1 MDAKE
6 FGASGEDAAE
16 RHLKTLGYKILE
28 RNYRTKMGELDIV
41 ASDGDTIV
49 FVEVKSRRDKKFGAP
64 ELAVDARKQRQLA
77 RAAFMY
83 LTRTKKYNSPCRF
96 DVVSIFSMPGTAAE
110 IMVNQAMSRSLLGNW
125 ENGIGVLPL

>member
-1 MDAKE
+1 MDARE

-16 RHLKTLGYKILE
+16 KHLKTLGYKILE

-49 FVEVKSRRDKKFGAP
+49 FVEVKSRRDKRFGEP
-64 ELAVDARKQRQLA
+64 ELAVDARKQRQLS

-83 LTRTKKYNSPCRF
+83 LTRAKKYNSPCRF
-96 DVVSIFSMPGTAAE
+96 DVVSIFSMPGE
-110 IMVNQAMSRSLLGNW
+110 GLKVS
-125 ENGIGVLPL
+125 VLKDAFELSEGY